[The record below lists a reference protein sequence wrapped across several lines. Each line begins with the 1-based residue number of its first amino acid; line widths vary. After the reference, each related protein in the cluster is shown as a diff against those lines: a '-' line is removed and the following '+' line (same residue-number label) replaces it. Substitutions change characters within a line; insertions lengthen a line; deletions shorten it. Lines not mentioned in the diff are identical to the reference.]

1 MQPDC
6 EPKPRSRKLAGRTQI
21 EADRK
26 RLRAASGHGRPESSS
41 GPPRT
46 RDAARPWRSVSRKA
60 HTKRARRSADTS
72 SSTRSVTS
80 TGQCAAAA
88 GRPELDAG
96 LPRLAPTAGLPGV
109 ALSGLPRPRLAC
121 VPGTTFPLHGVSPL
135 WSCTGKKA
143 TRNYCICQQYSA
155 GCPRE
160 HRSPPYGTRPSSKP
174 VWGCQR
180 CCRSARAKMPRAGSA
195 GRCGALVARN
205 QTSPFSTWRAV

>member
-143 TRNYCICQQYSA
+143 TRNCCICQQYCGLRWNIDPHLTEQGPLQS
-155 GCPRE
+155 
-160 HRSPPYGTRPSSKP
+160 
-174 VWGCQR
+174 
-180 CCRSARAKMPRAGSA
+180 
-195 GRCGALVARN
+195 RCGVVSVVAVRRAPRCPEPVAPGAVARWWPETN
-205 QTSPFSTWRAV
+205 IALFTWRAV